1 MTSSSYPMCY
11 IIDGTAKVSDPIF
24 FNATTSL
31 ELPLIFRIIFGIPD
45 YFTALCSIQMIFPFC
60 WKIRG
65 GGWGSTFE
73 PFLGNLKV

>member
-1 MTSSSYPMCY
+1 MCY
-11 IIDGTAKVSDPIF
+11 IIDGTAKVSDPTF
-24 FNATTSL
+24 FNVTTGL

-45 YFTALCSIQMIFPFC
+45 DFTALFSIQMIFPFC
-60 WKIRG
+60 WKMR

>member
-11 IIDGTAKVSDPIF
+11 IIDGTAKVSDPTF
-24 FNATTSL
+24 FNATTGL

-45 YFTALCSIQMIFPFC
+45 DFTALCSIQMIFPFC
-60 WKIRG
+60 WKMR